1 MHGMGEIFALACAI
15 VWATAVIFIK
25 RSGET
30 YSPFALNLFRTG
42 ISSVLLAA
50 TALIA
55 GQGLYRADVP
65 LHVYLTLIAS
75 GVIAIGVA
83 DTMFHKGLNIIGAG
97 VTAIIDCLYSP
108 LVVAF
113 AFILLGER
121 LSVLHGLG
129 MVLILGG
136 VLLASRIAPPEGQTR
151 SEQARGVLWAV
162 GSMFA
167 LSFGVVIAKSVLDD
181 VPVLWATTIR
191 QIGAMA
197 FMTVA
202 ALISPRRR
210 RYLEA
215 FRPRREWRYALP
227 ATLLGSYFSLLFWLA
242 GMKYTDASIAAI
254 LNQTST
260 IFVLVFASIFLHEAF
275 TRRKFA
281 AAFLAICGI
290 LLVTLS

>member
-1 MHGMGEIFALACAI
+1 MGELFALGCAI

-25 RSGET
+25 RAGET
-30 YSPFALNLFRTG
+30 YSPFALNLFRVG
-42 ISSVLLAA
+42 VSSVLLIV
-50 TALIA
+50 TTLLA

-75 GVIAIGVA
+75 GVIAVGVA

-97 VTAIIDCLYSP
+97 ITAIIDCLYSP

-121 LSVLHGLG
+121 LSALHGLG
-129 MVLILGG
+129 MALILGG
-136 VLLASRIAPPEGQTR
+136 VLLASRIKPPGGHDRNTQVK
-151 SEQARGVLWAV
+151 GVLWAV

-167 LSFGVVIAKSVLDD
+167 LSFGVVIAKTVLDD
-181 VPVLWATTIR
+181 VPVLWATTVR
-191 QIGAMA
+191 QVGAMA
-197 FMTVA
+197 FMIVA

-210 RYLEA
+210 AYLDT
-215 FRPRREWRYALP
+215 FRPRREWRFALP
-227 ATLLGSYFSLLFWLA
+227 ATILGSYFSLMLWLG

-260 IFVLVFASIFLHEAF
+260 IFVLIFASIFLHEAF